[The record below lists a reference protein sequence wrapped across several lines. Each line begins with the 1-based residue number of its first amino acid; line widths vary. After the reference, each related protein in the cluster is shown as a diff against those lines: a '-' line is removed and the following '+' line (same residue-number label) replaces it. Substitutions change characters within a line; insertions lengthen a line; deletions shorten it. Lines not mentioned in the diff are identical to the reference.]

1 MKGLKRGGVIG
12 LALLALCGCASTPVA
27 APPQI
32 VTVTKVQ
39 YVPMPAADL
48 LPCTIATQHI
58 VTGADVIDAWQRTLQ
73 ALAVCNAQVS
83 DLRTLN
89 PSSPTAPEKP

>member
-1 MKGLKRGGVIG
+1 MNGPKRGVVIG
-12 LALLALCGCASTPVA
+12 LALLVLCGCASTPVA

-39 YVPMPAADL
+39 YVPMPAVDL
-48 LPCTIATQHI
+48 LPCTVATQRI

-83 DLRTLN
+83 DLRNLN
-89 PSSPTAPEKP
+89 PSSQAAPEKP